1 MGIRARAM
9 GIGLVVAASFA
20 SVFFGAEATAKTQY
34 DSRYGYEKTW
44 NAAVRLVR
52 VDLGLK
58 VLEKD
63 ESSGY
68 LLFEYRS
75 NEGGPKATSGSFEII
90 KPSGSK
96 TDDVKVVVQLPQMPR
111 YHEQV
116 LVDQLA
122 RKMHDEYGEPPP
134 RKKDA
139 PPPPPDAGADAGEDD
154 EPNSGGSSN

>member
-1 MGIRARAM
+1 MGIRARAA
-9 GIGLVVAASFA
+9 GVGLVIAALAAAFS
-20 SVFFGAEATAKTQY
+20 SHEAIAKTQY
-34 DSRYGYEKTW
+34 GSRYGYDKTW

-52 VDLGLK
+52 VDLGFK

-63 ESSGY
+63 EANGY

-75 NEGGPKATSGSFEII
+75 NEGGPKATSGSVEII
-90 KPSGSK
+90 KPSGK
-96 TDDVKVVVQLPQMPR
+96 VEDVLVVVQLPQMPR

-122 RKMHDEYGEPPP
+122 RKMHDEYGDPPP

-139 PPPPPDAGADAGEDD
+139 PPPPPDAGPDGGED
-154 EPNSGGSSN
+154 ESSSSY

>member
-1 MGIRARAM
+1 MGIRARAA
-9 GIGLVVAASFA
+9 GLGLVIAASMA
-20 SVFFGAEATAKTQY
+20 SMFLGAEAIAKTQY
-34 DSRYGYEKTW
+34 ESRYGYDKTW

-52 VDLGLK
+52 VDLGFK
-58 VLEKD
+58 VVEKD
-63 ESSGY
+63 EANGY

-90 KPSGSK
+90 KPSGSR

-116 LVDQLA
+116 LVDQLV
-122 RKMHDEYGEPPP
+122 RKMHDEYGDPPP

-139 PPPPPDAGADAGEDD
+139 PPPPPDAGPDSGED
-154 EPNSGGSSN
+154 ETN